1 MMRVSEMMSVHL
13 VTCSPS
19 DTVADACRRMCHANV
34 GSVLACEGTELQG
47 ILTERDVLRLVA
59 DGRPPEK
66 EVVADHMS
74 RTIFGVAPDAP
85 ASEVAELMNERRI
98 RHMPVLDGGTP
109 VGIVSLRDF
118 FVMSGAVLR
127 AQGADAAGEFLRA
140 ATPR

>member
-1 MMRVSEMMSVHL
+1 MRVSEMMSVHL
-13 VTCSPS
+13 VTCGP
-19 DTVADACRRMCHANV
+19 DRTVAEACRLMAAAEV
-34 GSVLACEGTELQG
+34 GSVLVSDGADLLG

-59 DGRPPEK
+59 DGRNPEG
-66 EVVADHMS
+66 EPVRAHMTSRLVV
-74 RTIFGVAPDAP
+74 VAPDAP
-85 ASEVAELMNERRI
+85 AAEVAELMNERRI
-98 RHMPVLDGGTP
+98 RHLPVVEGGTP

>member
-1 MMRVSEMMSVHL
+1 MRVSEMMSVHL
-13 VTCSPS
+13 ITCSPR
-19 DTVADACRRMCHANV
+19 DTVADACRRMCNANV
-34 GSVLACEGTELQG
+34 GSVLACEETALVG

-59 DGRPPEK
+59 AGKAPE
-66 EVVADHMS
+66 EERVEQHMS
-74 RTIFGVAPDAP
+74 RTIFGVPPDAP
-85 ASEVAELMNERRI
+85 AHEVAQLMNERRV
-98 RHMPVLDGGTP
+98 RHLPVLDGGTP